1 MLEPISVSLESL
13 NLITLSPML
22 IAIGG
27 ALLILIIDLFKDNLD
42 KTLYVMLTML
52 ILFIDIGATYGLNIN
67 ERGFFD
73 MMLVDGLSVISQLI
87 ILMAS
92 ILFIPLALTASNKRF
107 HEYSYPEYFALFLF
121 MVAGFQFMVS
131 SDNLILIFVGLETA
145 SLSLY
150 TLIAMHNTRGA
161 HEAAVKY
168 FTMGALAAGFYL
180 MGSAA
185 IYALTGSVELYE
197 VAKILQSQDA
207 GTNGT
212 MLAVMGG
219 VVMMLV
225 AVGFKVS
232 LFPFHMWTPDV
243 YEGSSAPMAGYM
255 SIVPKLAMVV
265 VAMRIFGVYINLD
278 IEAVSYLII
287 IIAVITMTLSNMMAL
302 VQLDVKRM
310 LAYSSISHAGFIMAA
325 LALGTTK
332 ANSSIFLYY
341 AFFMVTNL
349 GAFAM
354 LWISQHK
361 KKSFDER
368 YDHPF
373 EKFSGMIST
382 SPIAAVI
389 MGIFMLS
396 LAGVPPFSLFWGKLY
411 LISSVVDFA
420 VATAETKY
428 IVLAIIMVLNSAIA
442 AYYYLKLIVYMFL
455 KAPSANETVVYANQS
470 RALNVVIGI
479 MAVLTIFSIFYVQPL
494 MEFVTYLVSS
504 SGY

>member
-1 MLEPISVSLESL
+1 MIS
-13 NLITLSPML
+13 
-22 IAIGG
+22 
-27 ALLILIIDLFKDNLD
+27 
-42 KTLYVMLTML
+42 
-52 ILFIDIGATYGLNIN
+52 
-67 ERGFFD
+67 
-73 MMLVDGLSVISQLI
+73 
-87 ILMAS
+87 
-92 ILFIPLALTASNKRF
+92 
-107 HEYSYPEYFALFLF
+107 
-121 MVAGFQFMVS
+121 GFQFMVS

-168 FTMGALAAGFYL
+168 FTMGALAAGFFL
-180 MGSAA
+180 MGSVA

-197 VAKILQSQDA
+197 VAKILQSQGLESA
-207 GTNGT
+207 A
-212 MLAVMGG
+212 MLPVLGG
-219 VVMMLV
+219 VVLMLV

-265 VAMRIFGVYINLD
+265 VAMRIFGIYINLD
-278 IEAVSYLII
+278 MEAVSYLII
-287 IIAVITMTLSNMMAL
+287 VIAVITMTLSNMMAL
-302 VQLDVKRM
+302 VQKDVKRM

-373 EKFSGMIST
+373 EKFSGMISV
-382 SPIAAVI
+382 SPMAAVI

-455 KAPSANETVVYANQS
+455 KAPSTSETVVYANQS
-470 RALNVVIGI
+470 RPLNVVIGI

>member
-27 ALLILIIDLFKDNLD
+27 ALLILLIDLFKDNLD

-52 ILFIDIGATYGLNIN
+52 ILFVDIGATYSLNIN

-73 MMLVDGLSVISQLI
+73 LMLVDGLSVISQLI
-87 ILMAS
+87 ILLAS

-168 FTMGALAAGFYL
+168 FTMGAMAAGFFL

-197 VAKILQSQDA
+197 VAKILQSQGLEGA
-207 GTNGT
+207 A
-212 MLAVMGG
+212 MLPVLGG
-219 VVMMLV
+219 VVLMLV

-265 VAMRIFGVYINLD
+265 VAMRIFGIYINLD
-278 IEAVSYLII
+278 MEAVSYLII

-302 VQLDVKRM
+302 VQKDVKRM

-373 EKFSGMIST
+373 EKFSGMISV
-382 SPIAAVI
+382 SPMAAVI

-455 KAPSANETVVYANQS
+455 KAPSTSETVVYANQS
-470 RALNVVIGI
+470 RPLNVVIGI